1 MSEPKSKMPDLKEL
15 ASMTSK
21 LFGDIKTS
29 VTQIIHDYKE
39 QRAQT
44 EASEEVKPAEPKP
57 KAADELKPEEEE
69 KK

>member
-39 QRAQT
+39 QRAQSDSNEEAKPT
-44 EASEEVKPAEPKP
+44 ET
-57 KAADELKPEEEE
+57 KAADQSKSEEE

>member
-39 QRAQT
+39 QRAQSD
-44 EASEEVKPAEPKP
+44 ASEEVKPAETKTAEQPKS
-57 KAADELKPEEEE
+57 EEE

>member
-39 QRAQT
+39 QRAQSDV
-44 EASEEVKPAEPKP
+44 SEVVKPAET
-57 KAADELKPEEEE
+57 KAADESKFEEE